1 MIHLEDDDPLIFE
14 LLLLYLYTLDYD
26 DGSQLKPK
34 KNLPTEKSTTDS
46 VTPVADQDEADA
58 VLVPALTDAALD
70 GVIPSQSESSM
81 VAEDR
86 LPKTQAPITE
96 SPGRN
101 GRTSLMINVQ
111 VYAMADKFDV
121 AELKLLAKEKFLT
134 CAQSWP
140 LPDFPSV
147 VREALSSTPESDH
160 GLRDILNRILA
171 EHVDDICPVPDS
183 TLNERLSAVQDTR
196 QQWCD
201 ALREEGRFLY
211 EVLGTVAINKAR
223 EIERL
228 RFTNVDI
235 VADLQDAQQD
245 IDDLKAQSTSVQA
258 QRRLTE
264 QILDRVK
271 ARGASL
277 IQEIDTRD
285 NCRHCHQPFQP
296 AFEGIT
302 NYEDW
307 HQSGSLRCKNCRTK
321 HNF

>member
-1 MIHLEDDDPLIFE
+1 MINLEDDDPVIFE
-14 LLLLYLYTLDYD
+14 LLLSYLYTLDYD
-26 DGSQLKPK
+26 DGCQLKRK
-34 KNLPTEKSTTDS
+34 KSLPTTKSTTDS
-46 VTPVADQDEADA
+46 ATSVADQDEADS
-58 VLVPALTDAALD
+58 VLVPALTDAGLD
-70 GVIPSQSESSM
+70 EAIRSQSESDI

-86 LPKTQAPITE
+86 LSKAQAPITE
-96 SPGRN
+96 SSGKD

-134 CAQSWP
+134 CAQGWP

-171 EHVDDICPVPDS
+171 DHVDDICPVPDS
-183 TLNERLSAVQDTR
+183 TLNERLSAVQETR
-196 QQWCD
+196 QQWCN
-201 ALREEGRFLY
+201 ALRDEGRFLY
-211 EVLGTVAINKAR
+211 EVLGTVAVNKAR

-235 VADLQDAQQD
+235 VADLQDAQQE
-245 IDDLKAQSTSVQA
+245 IDDLKTQSTSVQA

-296 AFEGIT
+296 AFEGIS
-302 NYEDW
+302 NYDEW
-307 HQSGSLRCKNCRTK
+307 HQSVSLRCKNCRTK